1 MVNAIC
7 RFLVWVQ
14 NTFVNYLV
22 VLGNS
27 SVTTNFKL
35 VRLGTSYG
43 GWWVPKHV
51 IEDSQI
57 RRVALSVGIGHD
69 VSFDKEILKSGFC
82 VIALDPLTE
91 CVTFARKELAGFS
104 DLYLE
109 NLGLAT
115 YSGQERFYA
124 PKSHLHDSWSS
135 TNTQLNSF
143 EESIVFEVISL
154 RDLLTKY
161 ESDIQDSWTML
172 KMDIEG
178 AESRIIP
185 SLCEL
190 EYAFDYVAIEMD
202 FLSLIPFLNLKT
214 RFNRIKEARELLR
227 KMDSRGYKLIKNEN
241 FNYFWSVEL
250 KTDTRV
256 E

>member
-1 MVNAIC
+1 MVNEIC

-22 VLGNS
+22 LLGNF

-51 IEDSQI
+51 IEDSKI

-124 PKSHLHDSWSS
+124 PKSALHDSWSS
-135 TNTQLNSF
+135 TNSQLTGFEKVSF
-143 EESIVFEVISL
+143 
-154 RDLLTKY
+154 
-161 ESDIQDSWTML
+161 L
-172 KMDIEG
+172 K
-178 AESRIIP
+178 
-185 SLCEL
+185 L
-190 EYAFDYVAIEMD
+190 F
-202 FLSLIPFLNLKT
+202 
-214 RFNRIKEARELLR
+214 LLR
-227 KMDSRGYKLIKNEN
+227 IYLQSTSQISWARGQC
-241 FNYFWSVEL
+241 
-250 KTDTRV
+250 
-256 E
+256 

>member
-14 NTFVNYLV
+14 NTLVNYLV
-22 VLGNS
+22 IFGNS
-27 SVTTNFKL
+27 PITTNYKL

-91 CVTFARKELAGFS
+91 CVDFARKELDGFS
-104 DLYLE
+104 NLYLE

-115 YSGQERFYA
+115 HSGQERFYA
-124 PKSHLHDSWSS
+124 PRSPLHDSWSS
-135 TNTQLNSF
+135 TNSQLTGF

-154 RDLLTKY
+154 RDLLIKY
-161 ESDIQDSWTML
+161 ESNIRDSWTKL

-178 AESRIIP
+178 A
-185 SLCEL
+185 
-190 EYAFDYVAIEMD
+190 AIEVMNN
-202 FLSLIPFLNLKT
+202 ILNDNIFPKQIAVEFEVGENEDISEET
-214 RFNRIKEARELLR
+214 FQNFSGDIV
-227 KMDSRGYKLIKNEN
+227 KLINK
-241 FNYFWSVEL
+241 L
-250 KTDTRV
+250 KSLGYTTYHMPRFSNLPYSSIEV
-256 E
+256 LCIRK

>member
-1 MVNAIC
+1 MVNEIC

-22 VLGNS
+22 LLGNF

-51 IEDSQI
+51 IEDSKI

-124 PKSHLHDSWSS
+124 PKSALHDSWSS
-135 TNTQLNSF
+135 TNSQLTGF
-143 EESIVFEVISL
+143 EKSILFEVISL
-154 RDLLTKY
+154 ADLLAKY
-161 ESDIQDSWTML
+161 QSNILGSWTML

-178 AESRIIP
+178 AESEVIP
-185 SLCEL
+185 SLCDL
-190 EYAFDYVAIEMD
+190 EYSFDYVAIEMD
-202 FLSLIPFLNLKT
+202 FLSLIPFLNVKT
-214 RFNRIKEARELLR
+214 RFKRVKEARELLR
-227 KMDSRGYKLIKNEN
+227 KMDSRGYKLIKHEN

-250 KTDTRV
+250 KTNT
-256 E
+256 